1 MNASSRTVSSIDIRD
16 LTIISLFIKFLVMN
30 QINSSLF
37 SHDLDILLENSVTNL
52 SSYLFSDPEFSEF
65 EDKLIKEVIMDLAL
79 ECKMRYSTFAFEF
92 HLLTGKRSEWM
103 KFANNNIQQI
113 YLALV
118 NTYLRFI
125 PVFCEKFPKLVIMNS
140 CSGDLLRCCYVI
152 KVQPPGRKEECMD
165 LNIFLDRPVLNRDS
179 WYLVS
184 TEWFKEWKKYVYE
197 EGQFPG
203 PIDNSSLMEGF
214 CIKPYLSHIIDYNLI
229 PEEKY
234 QFLLSWYG
242 LAQSNIVIRRI
253 AVSMSSITQQSII
266 EIYPVKL
273 MCSILGRETWIN
285 IHVSRSET
293 VYDLLERSKLAL
305 QLVSIPNR
313 SILVYKRTY
322 KGNELLSDLDK
333 QLEEFKLFS
342 VQEICIELQV

>member
-1 MNASSRTVSSIDIRD
+1 MN
-16 LTIISLFIKFLVMN
+16 K
-30 QINSSLF
+30 INSNLF
-37 SHDLDILLENSVTNL
+37 SHDLDVLLETTVTNIFSNLL
-52 SSYLFSDPEFSEF
+52 SGPEFSEF
-65 EDKLIKEVIMDLAL
+65 EYKLIKEVVMDLAL
-79 ECKMRYSTFAFEF
+79 ECKTLYSAFAFEF

-103 KFANNNIQQI
+103 KFANIHIQQI
-113 YLALV
+113 HLTLV

-152 KVQPPGRKEECMD
+152 KVQPPGRKEECMG
-165 LNIFLDRPVLNRDS
+165 LNTFLDRPVFDRDS
-179 WYLVS
+179 WYLVN
-184 TEWFKEWKKYVYE
+184 TEWFKKWVKYVYSTCDE

-214 CIKPYLSHIIDYNLI
+214 CIKPKLSLMIDYHMI
-229 PEEKY
+229 PEEKF

-242 LAQSNIVIRRI
+242 LAQSSVAIRRI
-253 AVSMSSITQQSII
+253 AVSMSLISLKSII
-266 EIYPVKL
+266 EIYPMRL
-273 MCSILGRETWIN
+273 MCSIIGRDSWVN

-293 VYDLLERSKLAL
+293 VSDLVERSKLAL

-313 SILVYKRTY
+313 FILVYKCTS

-333 QLEEFKLFS
+333 QLEKVHLLYG
-342 VQEICIELQV
+342 QEIFVELKV